1 MLVTMEI
8 RRDWTPSTLAKMS
21 ASSGFKY
28 RIRRMKPRDITRVAA
43 LEQRVFA
50 DPWPA
55 MAYVQELY
63 FNPIARYFVLET
75 WMTSPKLRS
84 LLRKQAFDIEIQGFA
99 GVRAESG
106 RGHISTLAIHPSWR
120 GYGFGELLLI
130 TVLETAIEM
139 GAKNV
144 TLEVRVSNE
153 IAQSLYRK
161 YTFHRIGQLHRY
173 YKDGEDAALM
183 EVDTSASGYE
193 EWLKTQRKL
202 LERRIAAL
210 Q

>member
-1 MLVTMEI
+1 MEI
-8 RRDWTPSTLAKMS
+8 RRDWNRSTLDKMS
-21 ASSGFKY
+21 ASSGFSY
-28 RIRRMKPRDITRVAA
+28 HVRRMKPRDIAHVAA
-43 LEQRVFA
+43 LEKRVFA
-50 DPWPA
+50 DPWPE

-75 WMTSPKLRS
+75 WMNSPKMRC
-84 LLRKQAFDIEIQGFA
+84 LLRKQTAGSKIQGFA

-120 GYGFGELLLI
+120 GYGFGEILLI

-144 TLEVRVSNE
+144 TLEVRVSNQV
-153 IAQSLYRK
+153 AQSLYRK
-161 YTFHRIGQLHRY
+161 YTFHRIAQLHRY

-183 EVDTSASGYE
+183 EVDTSASGYRD
-193 EWLKTQRKL
+193 WLKAQRQI
-202 LERRIAAL
+202 LEKQIAQL